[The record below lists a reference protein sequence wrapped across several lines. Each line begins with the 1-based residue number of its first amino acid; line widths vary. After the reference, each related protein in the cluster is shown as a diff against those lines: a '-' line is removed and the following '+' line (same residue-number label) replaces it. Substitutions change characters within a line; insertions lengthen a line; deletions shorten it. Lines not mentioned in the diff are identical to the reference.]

1 MPEIP
6 FQDIIRLRRHETVPG
21 IYDVVVEGAERLCT
35 VPQVELHVVLYPY
48 SRRVSSQ
55 DIAFF
60 PFEEYVKDV
69 LSQQRSAY
77 AAIRGQFNELFGLF
91 LGVVIAL
98 VFARLKPEDLLSIE
112 SIVSVFGAYTIGK
125 ELWDDIERAL
135 VHLTRGWRIR
145 VQDNYY
151 RYRLEKHTTLTAYS
165 LLAKR
170 RRYGRYALLPAKIDF
185 IKQSNSQTLR
195 MCFDTQDLR
204 IPPGPAVHLHSIHV
218 EPQVLDEFE
227 RGGFMFGIKM
237 SLNRRF
243 LGITGSLEL
252 FQSMDRCA
260 RGCLDESGAWVEGG
274 VFYRRTVSLGRVK
287 FYVSKGI
294 AHDRAIVNCDVGLG
308 GQLSPSS
315 DAGDDT
321 AP

>member
-1 MPEIP
+1 MREIP
-6 FQDIIRLRRHETVPG
+6 FQDVIRLRRNEMVPG
-21 IYDVVVEGAERLCT
+21 IYDVVVEGMERLRA

-98 VFARLKPEDLLSIE
+98 VFARLKPEDLFSIE

-135 VHLTRGWRIR
+135 VHLTRRWRLR
-145 VQDNYY
+145 VQDSYY

-165 LLAKR
+165 HLAKR

-195 MCFDTQDLR
+195 MCFDTKDLHV
-204 IPPGPAVHLHSIHV
+204 PPGSVAHLHSIHV

-227 RGGFMFGIKM
+227 RDGFMFGVKM
-237 SLNRRF
+237 SLNRRV
-243 LGITGSLEL
+243 LGVTGSLEL
-252 FQSMDRCA
+252 FQSIDRCA

-287 FYVSKGI
+287 FYAGKGI
-294 AHDRAIVNCDVGLG
+294 VPESTLVNCDVG
-308 GQLSPSS
+308 
-315 DAGDDT
+315 T
-321 AP
+321 AFAAE